1 MFSKIKEYFASKTPR
16 EKVLLVSLAW
26 MALLIWFSSA
36 LKRQN
41 LSSAAADTMESKIQA
56 ANLAISQGAAAENK
70 LQEARAG
77 VDQSKTVADLRVEVE
92 KLLNAGGFS
101 NFNMSFAPD
110 EAMPK
115 MVVRTISLSLPRDT
129 ISHFISFEQSVL
141 ARAPYMFFK
150 SAEFTADS
158 KGQLSAR
165 YEISSFDFK
174 K

>member
-1 MFSKIKEYFASKTPR
+1 IKNYFASKTPR
-16 EKVLLVSLAW
+16 EKILVLALVW
-26 MALLIWFSSA
+26 TALFIWFSSA
-36 LKRQN
+36 AKRQK
-41 LSSAAADTMESKIQA
+41 SSSLAYGSLESKIQA
-56 ANLAISQGAAAENK
+56 ANIAIAQTSAAESK

-77 VDQSKTVADLRVEVE
+77 VDQSKTIADLRVEVE
-92 KLLNAGGFS
+92 KLLNSGGFS
-101 NFNMSFAPD
+101 NFSMSFAPD
-110 EAMPK
+110 QIMPQ
-115 MVVRTISLSLPRDT
+115 MEVRTVSLSLQRDT
-129 ISHFISFEQSVL
+129 LSHFIAFEQSVL